1 MVNDIT
7 IKTWFSI
14 RTITADIKSLWVNE
28 NYNNWF
34 WHKCKVRK
42 FDTKEELEYFMDQ
55 VQKKYNLF

>member
-14 RTITADIKSLWVNE
+14 RTITADMKSLWVNE

-34 WHKCKVRK
+34 YHKCKVHK
-42 FDTKEELEYFMDQ
+42 FKTKEELEYFMDQ
-55 VQKKYNLF
+55 IQKKYNLF